1 MAFNRYYQEELEY
14 LRELGAEF
22 ASRNASLAPFLSRE
36 SFDPDVERLMEG
48 FAFLTGRLRQKL
60 DDELPEFSH
69 SLTQIVW
76 PHLLAPIPAMTVIQF
91 DPIGAAGRAR
101 RVVKRGSEVGSR
113 PIRGGRCL
121 FRTCYDVQLTPAQIV
136 DARAEILAQRGRIRL
151 ELQLTDEAEFAELKL
166 DALRFYLVSWRNGAH
181 ARALYLA
188 LRTQCRGVRVEDA
201 FGNGFNLP
209 PDAISP
215 VGFHPDEAVLPY
227 PEKVASGYRL
237 FQEYFLFPDKFMF
250 LDLCS
255 LEQTAGFQGQRLILI
270 FDLEEPL
277 PESASLVA
285 DRLRLNATPAV
296 NIFNANADPINI
308 KHQKMEYPLTA
319 RDSSGNRHMIHS
331 VRRVTGRVSGGLE
344 AQEPID
350 YASLETF
357 EVLRKAGNAP
367 AFYSLRRH
375 LNPVTDEVNTAIA
388 FSRPQYV
395 ASRISETETISI
407 EVRCTNG
414 TLAADIPTGYIDQ
427 MTDGSPNFATFRDI
441 QPMRPE
447 IPPPLDAALMR
458 RLIASMAVNFGSLL
472 NVEALRTVMATCNT
486 RIQVDYQERQ
496 RHALMSEGLV
506 EVSVA
511 PLDWIIRGLL
521 VRGADITVTVDESK
535 FEDVGSVYLFS
546 VALSAFMDAMAGINT
561 VHRMTVIARGE
572 NRSFRGP
579 VRTGRRPVL

>member
-36 SFDPDVERLMEG
+36 SFDPDVERLLEG

-60 DDELPEFSH
+60 DDELPELSH

-201 FGNGFNLP
+201 FGNGFDLP
-209 PDAISP
+209 SDAISP

-250 LDLCS
+250 LDLRS
-255 LEQTAGFQGQRLILI
+255 LEQTAEFQGQRLILV

-296 NIFNANADPINI
+296 NLFDATADPINI
-308 KHQKMEYPLTA
+308 KHQKMEYLLTA
-319 RDSSGNRHMIHS
+319 RDNSGNRHMIHS
-331 VRRVTGRVSGGLE
+331 VRCVTGQISGNS
-344 AQEPID
+344 PIE
-350 YASLETF
+350 YAPLETF
-357 EVLRKAGNAP
+357 EVLRQVGATAP

-375 LNPVTDEVNTAIA
+375 PNPVTDEVNTTIA
-388 FSRPQYV
+388 LSRPQQI
-395 ASRISETETISI
+395 ASRISDTETISI
-407 EVRCTNG
+407 DVCCTNG

-427 MTDGSPNFATFRDI
+427 MTDSSPNFATFRDI

-447 IPPPLDAALMR
+447 IPPPLGAALMR
-458 RLIASMAVNFGSLL
+458 RLIASMAINFGSLL

-486 RIQVDYQERQ
+486 RIHVDYQARQ
-496 RHALMSEGLV
+496 RHALMNEGLV
-506 EVSVA
+506 DVSVT

-521 VRGADITVTVDESK
+521 VRGSDITVTVDESK
-535 FEDVGSVYLFS
+535 FEDIGSVYLFS

-561 VHRMTVIARGE
+561 VHRITVVAHGQ
-572 NRSFRGP
+572 NRSFQSP
-579 VRTGRRPVL
+579 VRTGHRPVL